1 MRTADELRG
10 VALEKVLEKSGSRRD
25 KSDSSKWR
33 TPRGPVSTT
42 GPKFMNWK
50 LGVGGGGAIDLAMH
64 LLDCDFKTALRWLDA
79 NFAVP
84 GALLEKQRPNPKP
97 FRPPPRCDAGLPTIK
112 EYLCSRRRIPVQAV
126 NALLK
131 SGRLYADRP
140 NNAVFPML
148 GKNAEIVGAE
158 LRGTGPAKWR
168 GVAPGSRKS
177 LGAFI
182 VNSRKSRK
190 MILCESAIDAVSA
203 FILHP
208 WCVAVSTSGVSADP
222 TWLPNVLSKGFEVF
236 CGFDS
241 DETGERF
248 ARKMMRLHPSV
259 KRLRPRL
266 KDWNDVLKRR
276 MA

>member
-10 VALEKVLEKSGSRRD
+10 VALEEVLEKLGSSRD
-25 KSDSSKWR
+25 KSDASKWR

-50 LGVGGGGAIDLAMH
+50 LGGGGGGAIDLAMH
-64 LLDCDFKTALRWLDA
+64 LMACDFKTALRWLDA
-79 NFAVP
+79 NFAGPV
-84 GALLEKQRPNPKP
+84 AVVEKQRPNAKV
-97 FRPPPRCDAGLPTIK
+97 FQPPQRCDANLPRMK
-112 EYLCSRRRIPVQAV
+112 QYLCSRRRIPLHAV
-126 NALLK
+126 DALLK
-131 SGRLYADRP
+131 SGRLYADRRY
-140 NNAVFPML
+140 NAVFPML

-158 LRGTGPAKWR
+158 LRGTGAAKWR
-168 GVAPGSRKS
+168 GVAPGSRKN

-190 MILCESAIDAVSA
+190 MVLCESAIDALSV
-203 FILHP
+203 FLLHP

-222 TWLPNVLSKGFEVF
+222 AWLRNVLSKGYEVF

-248 ARKMMRLHPSV
+248 ARKMIRLHPSV
-259 KRLRPRL
+259 KRLRPEL
-266 KDWNDVLKRR
+266 KDWNDILKES
-276 MA
+276 